1 LSFCQLDELPD
12 EVILKIV
19 GFLDLK
25 ELLLCGHVS
34 KRLQAI
40 TNDES
45 LWLKLNMRGRFI
57 SYDFIEKVIGN
68 GCQYLSLPNCDIMF
82 DDDDTAKHFTG
93 KSPFNLKYLNLSNEL
108 LSGPGGF
115 NNTGVELLQNC
126 CSLQKLSLASLYLDL
141 KDIPYIWKSGQ
152 TLQVLDLGHIWTDHY
167 NETFKTEVTKL
178 YQDLFSNCPH
188 LTELYICDNNLLDSQ
203 IQALVDNLTP
213 TILKVSLTWQN
224 NLQDEHVKKLVKRCD
239 KITHLDFR
247 ETSITND
254 SVHSIIEQLN
264 TTLEGLNVFQTFVDF
279 ATLLELR
286 SMPALKTLICG
297 TFDAPLFPDG
307 RQERGMND
315 EDTENLKQRLP
326 HISIINEERYLYIA
340 KPFKKCLTF
349 ECRNDED
356 SDWIWEFRVKEQNL
370 FAKVEEDDFLNQ
382 YFY

>member
-1 LSFCQLDELPD
+1 MAKRQKLSFCQLDELPD

-213 TILKVSLTWQN
+213 TILKVSLERQG
-224 NLQDEHVKKLVKRCD
+224 NLQDEHVKKLVKRCNN
-239 KITHLDFR
+239 ITHLDLSS
-247 ETSITND
+247 TSITNN
-254 SVHSIIEQLN
+254 SVHSIIGQLKAS
-264 TTLEGLNVFQTFVDF
+264 LEKLKVSGTEVDL
-279 ATLLELR
+279 ATLLELK
-286 SMPALKTLICG
+286 SMPTLKTLIVDS
-297 TFDAPLFPDG
+297 FVDLHK
-307 RQERGMND
+307 EI
-315 EDTENLKQRLP
+315 ENLEQQLP
-326 HISIINEERYLYIA
+326 HISINKEMECDIA
-340 KPFKKCLTF
+340 KPFSA
-349 ECRNDED
+349 ENG
-356 SDWIWEFRVKEQNL
+356 SDLFVNTDRIWEIRAKEQNL
-370 FAKVEEDDFLNQ
+370 FAEVEGYSDSIGLI
-382 YFY
+382 